1 MAIVTRPPSN
11 QRTYDAFWSKD
22 PAFIQ
27 GAGPDHERKI
37 EIARETGDWS
47 SLLIEGQTPTK
58 FVLRQIPGEIKRRIL
73 DRFAAEKIGG
83 YELDSLLLRL
93 AVADVV
99 NLGDFKLKLTV
110 DDEWGTLATHDLP
123 NLLDECAPGCVA
135 EIGLLVYQRM
145 MGLSGK
151 S

>member
-11 QRTYDAFWSKD
+11 QNTYDEFWSGD
-22 PAFIQ
+22 QAFNH
-27 GAGPDHERKI
+27 DDERKFG
-37 EIARETGDWS
+37 IARETGDWS

-58 FVLRQIPGEIKRRIL
+58 FVLRQIPGDVKRRIL
-73 DRFAAEKIGG
+73 DQFSASKIGG

-93 AVADVV
+93 AVVDVV
-99 NLGDFKLKLTV
+99 NLGDFRLKFTVSEDWGKLS
-110 DDEWGTLATHDLP
+110 THDLP
-123 NLLDECAPGCVA
+123 NLLDEYAPGCVA
-135 EIGLLVYQRM
+135 ELGLLIYRRM